1 MGRFRRT
8 MDTAKASWAV
18 LQHDRE
24 LAVLPILGA
33 LASIAVVLAV
43 GLPIWLS
50 TDGIDDGGSSAGSDP
65 MLWIGGIIILLAVTV
80 ITVFFNAA
88 VVSGARE
95 RFSGGDPTISSA
107 IKGAFSRLHVIVPWA
122 ILALTVGMII
132 RLIQSSDNIVARI
145 LGTLLN
151 MAWGVLTFLVVPILV
166 VEQTGPFQSLSRS
179 GELLRHTWGENLIAQ
194 VGFGIIGFVAAIPG
208 IIIIAIGASAGSVGA
223 LVAIVIGFGWIAL
236 VSVVIST
243 LTAIFQMAL
252 YIYATTGQV
261 PMGFEQSGISDT
273 FNERSQGPLMRGFGG
288 GGLGGGGFG
297 GGRF

>member
-8 MDTAKASWAV
+8 LDTAKASWAV

-33 LASIAVVLAV
+33 LASLAVVAAI
-43 GLPIWLS
+43 GIPIWLS
-50 TDGIDDGGSSAGSDP
+50 TDGIDDGNGSAGGEP
-65 MLWIGGIIILLAVTV
+65 MLWIGGIIILLATTA
-80 ITVFFNAA
+80 INVFFNAA

-122 ILALTVGMII
+122 ILALTVGMV
-132 RLIQSSDNIVARI
+132 LVAIQRSGNMLTRF
-145 LGTLLN
+145 LGSFLD

-166 VEQTGPFQSLSRS
+166 VEQTGPFSSLRRS
-179 GELLRHTWGENLIAQ
+179 GELLRHTWGENLISQ
-194 VGFGIIGFVAAIPG
+194 VGFGIIGLAAAIPG
-208 IIIIAIGASAGSVGA
+208 ILIFALGASTSGLGAVIGA
-223 LVAIVIGFGWIAL
+223 VIGFGWIAL
-236 VSVVIST
+236 VMVVIST

-261 PMGFEQSGISDT
+261 PAGFETSGINDV
-273 FNERSQGPLMRGFGG
+273 FHERSQGPLTRGFGG
-288 GGLGGGGFG
+288 R
-297 GGRF
+297 RF

>member
-1 MGRFRRT
+1 M
-8 MDTAKASWAV
+8 

-33 LASIAVVLAV
+33 LASLAVVAAI
-43 GLPIWLS
+43 GIPIWLS
-50 TDGIDDGGSSAGSDP
+50 TEGIDDGGSSAGSDP

-107 IKGAFSRLHVIVPWA
+107 IKGAFARLHVIVPWA

-145 LGTLLN
+145 LGSLLN

-166 VEQTGPFQSLSRS
+166 VEQIGPFQSLSRS
-179 GELLRHTWGENLIAQ
+179 GELLRRTWGENLIAQ

-223 LVAIVIGFGWIAL
+223 LVAMVIGFGWIAL

-288 GGLGGGGFG
+288 RGLGGGGFG

>member
-1 MGRFRRT
+1 

-33 LASIAVVLAV
+33 LASIAVVLAI

-50 TDGIDDGGSSAGSDP
+50 TDGIDDGGSSGSEP
-65 MLWIGGIIILLAVTV
+65 MLWIGGIIILFAVTV

-132 RLIQSSDNIVARI
+132 RAIQSSDNIVARI
-145 LGTLLN
+145 LGSLLN
-151 MAWGVLTFLVVPILV
+151 MAWGVLTLLVVPILV
-166 VEQTGPFQSLSRS
+166 VEQTGPFRSLSRS

-194 VGFGIIGFVAAIPG
+194 VGFGIIGLVAAIPG
-208 IIIIAIGASAGSVGA
+208 IIIIAIGASAGSIGA
-223 LVAIVIGFGWIAL
+223 VIGITIGFAWIAL
-236 VSVVIST
+236 VSVVVST

-252 YIYATTGQV
+252 YLYATTGQV
-261 PMGFEQSGISDT
+261 PMGFEQSGLTDT

>member
-1 MGRFRRT
+1 

-33 LASIAVVLAV
+33 LASLAVVLGI

-50 TDGIDDGGSSAGSDP
+50 TDGIDDGGSSGSEP
-65 MLWIGGIIILLAVTV
+65 MLWIGGIIILFAVTV

-145 LGTLLN
+145 LGSLLN

-166 VEQTGPFQSLSRS
+166 VEQTGPFQSLGRS

-223 LVAIVIGFGWIAL
+223 VVGVTIGFAWIAL

-252 YIYATTGQV
+252 YLYATTGQV
-261 PMGFEQSGISDT
+261 PMGFEQSGLNDT

>member
-1 MGRFRRT
+1 

-33 LASIAVVLAV
+33 LASLAVVLGI

-50 TDGIDDGGSSAGSDP
+50 TDGIDDGGSSSGGEP
-65 MLWIGGIIILLAVTV
+65 MLWIGAIIIAIAVTI

-122 ILALTVGMII
+122 LLAVTVGMIL
-132 RLIQSSDNIVARI
+132 RAIQSSDNIVARI
-145 LGTLLN
+145 LSSLLN

-166 VEQTGPFQSLSRS
+166 VEETGPINSLKRA
-179 GELLRHTWGENLIAQ
+179 GNLLRTTWGENLIAQ
-194 VGFGIIGFVAAIPG
+194 VGFGIIGLVAAIPG
-208 IIIIAIGASAGSVGA
+208 IIIIVLGASAGGIGA
-223 LVAIVIGFGWIAL
+223 VVAMTIGIGWIAL

-252 YIYATTGQV
+252 YLYATTGQV

-273 FNERSQGPLMRGFGG
+273 FHERSQGPLSRGFGG
-288 GGLGGGGFG
+288 GGLGGG
-297 GGRF
+297 RF

>member
-1 MGRFRRT
+1 

-33 LASIAVVLAV
+33 LASLAVVLGI

-50 TDGIDDGGSSAGSDP
+50 TDGIDDGGSSGSEP
-65 MLWIGGIIILLAVTV
+65 MLWIGGIIILFAVTV

-132 RLIQSSDNIVARI
+132 RMIQSSDNIVARI
-145 LGTLLN
+145 VGSLLN

-223 LVAIVIGFGWIAL
+223 VVGVTIGFAWIAL

-261 PMGFEQSGISDT
+261 PMGFEQSGLNDT
-273 FNERSQGPLMRGFGG
+273 FNERSQGPLTRGFGG

>member
-8 MDTAKASWAV
+8 LDTAKASWAV

-33 LASIAVVLAV
+33 LASIAVVLAI

-50 TDGIDDGGSSAGSDP
+50 TSGIDDGGSAGSEP

-145 LGTLLN
+145 LGSLLN

-166 VEQTGPFQSLSRS
+166 VEQIGPFQSLSRS

-223 LVAIVIGFGWIAL
+223 VIGVTIGFAWIAL
-236 VSVVIST
+236 VSVVVST

-252 YIYATTGQV
+252 YLYATTGQV

-288 GGLGGGGFG
+288 GGLGGGGLG

>member
-1 MGRFRRT
+1 

-33 LASIAVVLAV
+33 LSSLAVVLAV
-43 GLPIWLS
+43 GIPIWLS
-50 TDGIDDGGSSAGSDP
+50 TDGIDDGDGSAGGEP
-65 MLWIGGIIILLAVTV
+65 MLWIGGIIILLAITV

-122 ILALTVGMII
+122 ILALTVGMIL
-132 RLIQSSDNIVARI
+132 RAIQSSDNMIARI
-145 LGTLLN
+145 LGSLLD

-166 VEQTGPFQSLSRS
+166 VEQTGPFRSLSRS

-194 VGFGIIGFVAAIPG
+194 VGFGIIGLVAAIPG
-208 IIIIAIGASAGSVGA
+208 VLIIALGASASGLGA
-223 LVAIVIGFGWIAL
+223 VIGAVIGFGWIAL
-236 VSVVIST
+236 VMVVMST

-252 YIYATTGQV
+252 YLYATTGQV
-261 PMGFEQSGISDT
+261 PMGFQDSGINDV
-273 FNERSQGPLMRGFGG
+273 FHERSQGPLTRGFGG
-288 GGLGGGGFG
+288 GGLGGG
-297 GGRF
+297 RF

>member
-65 MLWIGGIIILLAVTV
+65 MLWIGGIIILFAVTV

-107 IKGAFSRLHVIVPWA
+107 IKGAFSRFHVIVPWA

-145 LGTLLN
+145 LGSLLS

-208 IIIIAIGASAGSVGA
+208 IIIIALGASAGSVGA

-236 VSVVIST
+236 VAVVVST

-252 YIYATTGQV
+252 YLYATTGQV

>member
-1 MGRFRRT
+1 

-24 LAVLPILGA
+24 LAVLPILGV
-33 LASIAVVLAV
+33 LASLAVVAAI
-43 GLPIWLS
+43 GIPIWLS
-50 TDGIDDGGSSAGSDP
+50 TEGIDDGGSSAGSDP
-65 MLWIGGIIILLAVTV
+65 MLWIAGIIILFAVTV

-132 RLIQSSDNIVARI
+132 RLIQSSDNIVART
-145 LGTLLN
+145 LGSLLS
-151 MAWGVLTFLVVPILV
+151 MAWGVLTFLVIPILV
-166 VEQTGPFQSLSRS
+166 VEQTGPFSSVKRS
-179 GELLRHTWGENLIAQ
+179 GELLKQTWGENLIAQ
-194 VGFGIIGFVAAIPG
+194 VGFGIVGLVAAIPG
-208 IIIIAIGASAGSVGA
+208 IIVIALGASAGSIGA
-223 LVAIVIGFGWIAL
+223 LVAMVIGFGWIAL

-297 GGRF
+297 GRRF

>member
-1 MGRFRRT
+1 

-24 LAVLPILGA
+24 LAVLPILGV
-33 LASIAVVLAV
+33 LTSLAVVAAI
-43 GLPIWLS
+43 GIPIWLS
-50 TDGIDDGGSSAGSDP
+50 TDGIDDGGSGGSEP
-65 MLWIGGIIILLAVTV
+65 MLWIGGIIILLAITV

-95 RFSGGDPTISSA
+95 RFSGGDPTIASA
-107 IKGAFSRLHVIVPWA
+107 IKGAFSRLHVIIPWA
-122 ILALTVGMII
+122 ILALTVGMIL
-132 RLIQSSDNIVARI
+132 RAIQSSDNIVTRI
-145 LGTLLN
+145 VGSLLD

-166 VEQTGPFQSLSRS
+166 VEQTGPFRSLSRS

-194 VGFGIIGFVAAIPG
+194 VGFGIIGMVAAIPG
-208 IIIIAIGASAGSVGA
+208 ILIFALGALASGAGTVVGA
-223 LVAIVIGFGWIAL
+223 VVGLGWIAL
-236 VSVVIST
+236 VTVVIST

-252 YIYATTGQV
+252 YLYATTGQV
-261 PMGFEQSGISDT
+261 PMGFEQSGLNDT

>member
-1 MGRFRRT
+1 

-33 LASIAVVLAV
+33 LASLAVVLGI

-50 TDGIDDGGSSAGSDP
+50 TDGIDDGGSSGSEP
-65 MLWIGGIIILLAVTV
+65 MLWIGGIIILFAVTV

-95 RFSGGDPTISSA
+95 QFSGGDPTISSA

-132 RLIQSSDNIVARI
+132 RAIQSSDNIVARI
-145 LGTLLN
+145 LGSLLN

-166 VEQTGPFQSLSRS
+166 VEQTGPFRSLSRS

-223 LVAIVIGFGWIAL
+223 VVGVTIGFAWIAL

-252 YIYATTGQV
+252 YLYATTGQV
-261 PMGFEQSGISDT
+261 PMGFEQSGLTDT
-273 FNERSQGPLMRGFGG
+273 FNERSQGPLTRGF
-288 GGLGGGGFG
+288 GGGGFG

>member
-1 MGRFRRT
+1 

-24 LAVLPILGA
+24 LAVLPILGV
-33 LASIAVVLAV
+33 LTSLAVVAAI
-43 GLPIWLS
+43 GIPIWLS
-50 TDGIDDGGSSAGSDP
+50 TDGIDDGGSGGSEP
-65 MLWIGGIIILLAVTV
+65 MLWIGGIIILLAITV

-95 RFSGGDPTISSA
+95 RFSGGDPTIASA
-107 IKGAFSRLHVIVPWA
+107 IKGAFSRLHVIIPWA
-122 ILALTVGMII
+122 ILALTVGMIL
-132 RLIQSSDNIVARI
+132 RAIQSSDNIVTRI
-145 LGTLLN
+145 VGSLLD

-166 VEQTGPFQSLSRS
+166 VEQTGPFRSLSRS

-194 VGFGIIGFVAAIPG
+194 VGFGIIGMVAAIPG
-208 IIIIAIGASAGSVGA
+208 ILIFALGASASGAGTVVGA
-223 LVAIVIGFGWIAL
+223 VVGLGWIAL
-236 VSVVIST
+236 VTVVIST

-252 YIYATTGQV
+252 YLYATTGQV
-261 PMGFEQSGISDT
+261 PMRFEQSGLNDT

>member
-1 MGRFRRT
+1 
-8 MDTAKASWAV
+8 MDTAKASWTV

-33 LASIAVVLAV
+33 LASLAVVLAV

-50 TDGIDDGGSSAGSDP
+50 TNAIDDGGSSAGSEP

-145 LGTLLN
+145 LGSLLN

-194 VGFGIIGFVAAIPG
+194 VGFGIIGLVAAIPG

-288 GGLGGGGFG
+288 GLGGGGFG

>member
-1 MGRFRRT
+1 

-33 LASIAVVLAV
+33 LSSIAVVLAI

-50 TDGIDDGGSSAGSDP
+50 TDGIDDGGSSGSEP
-65 MLWIGGIIILLAVTV
+65 MLWIGGIIILFAVTV

-122 ILALTVGMII
+122 ILALTVGMIL
-132 RLIQSSDNIVARI
+132 RAIQSSDNIVARI
-145 LGTLLN
+145 IGSLLN

-166 VEQTGPFQSLSRS
+166 VEQAGPFQSLSRS

-223 LVAIVIGFGWIAL
+223 VIGVTIGFAWIAL

-252 YIYATTGQV
+252 YLYATTGQV
-261 PMGFEQSGISDT
+261 PMGFEQSGLSDT

-288 GGLGGGGFG
+288 GGGFG

>member
-1 MGRFRRT
+1 

-33 LASIAVVLAV
+33 LASLAVVLAV

-145 LGTLLN
+145 LGSLLN

-179 GELLRHTWGENLIAQ
+179 GELLRRTWGENLIAQ
-194 VGFGIIGFVAAIPG
+194 VGFGIIGLVAAIPG

-261 PMGFEQSGISDT
+261 PMGFKQSGISDT

>member
-1 MGRFRRT
+1 

-33 LASIAVVLAV
+33 LASLAVVLGI

-50 TDGIDDGGSSAGSDP
+50 TDGIDDGGSSGSEP
-65 MLWIGGIIILLAVTV
+65 MLWIGGIIILFAVTV

-88 VVSGARE
+88 VVSGTRE

-145 LGTLLN
+145 LGSLLN

-166 VEQTGPFQSLSRS
+166 VEQTGPFQSLGRS

-223 LVAIVIGFGWIAL
+223 VVGVTIGFAWIAL
-236 VSVVIST
+236 VSVVVST

-252 YIYATTGQV
+252 YLYATTGQV
-261 PMGFEQSGISDT
+261 PMGFEQSGLTDT

-288 GGLGGGGFG
+288 GGLGGG
-297 GGRF
+297 RF

>member
-1 MGRFRRT
+1 

-33 LASIAVVLAV
+33 LASLAVVLAI

-50 TDGIDDGGSSAGSDP
+50 TDGIDDGGSSGSEP
-65 MLWIGGIIILLAVTV
+65 MLWIGGIIILLAITV

-145 LGTLLN
+145 LGSLLN

-208 IIIIAIGASAGSVGA
+208 IIIIAIGASAGSAGA
-223 LVAIVIGFGWIAL
+223 IIGVTIGFAWIAL

-252 YIYATTGQV
+252 YLYATTGQV
-261 PMGFEQSGISDT
+261 PMGFEQSGLTDT

-288 GGLGGGGFG
+288 GGLGGG
-297 GGRF
+297 RF

>member
-8 MDTAKASWAV
+8 LDTAKASWAV

-33 LASIAVVLAV
+33 IASLGVIAAI
-43 GLPIWLS
+43 GIPIWLS
-50 TDGIDDGGSSAGSDP
+50 TDGIDDGGSSTGSEP
-65 MLWIGGIIILLAVTV
+65 MLWIGGIIILFAITV

-122 ILALTVGMII
+122 ILALTVGMIL
-132 RLIQSSDNIVARI
+132 RAIQSSDNAFTRI
-145 LGTLLN
+145 IGSLLD

-166 VEQTGPFQSLSRS
+166 VEQTGPFSSVKRS
-179 GELLRHTWGENLIAQ
+179 GELLKQTWGENLIAQ
-194 VGFGIIGFVAAIPG
+194 VGFGLIGLVAAIPG
-208 IIIIAIGASAGSVGA
+208 ILIFALGASAGGVGA
-223 LVAIVIGFGWIAL
+223 VVGIGIGVVWIAF
-236 VSVVIST
+236 VSVIIST

-252 YIYATTGQV
+252 YLYATTGQV
-261 PMGFEQSGISDT
+261 PMGFESSSIGDT
-273 FNERSQGPLMRGFGG
+273 FHERSQGPLMRGFGG
-288 GGLGGGGFG
+288 GGLGGG
-297 GGRF
+297 RF

>member
-1 MGRFRRT
+1 
-8 MDTAKASWAV
+8 
-18 LQHDRE
+18 
-24 LAVLPILGA
+24 
-33 LASIAVVLAV
+33 
-43 GLPIWLS
+43 
-50 TDGIDDGGSSAGSDP
+50 

-145 LGTLLN
+145 LGSLLN

-194 VGFGIIGFVAAIPG
+194 VGFGIIGFVVAIPG
-208 IIIIAIGASAGSVGA
+208 IIIIALGASAGSVGA

-288 GGLGGGGFG
+288 GGFG

>member
-1 MGRFRRT
+1 

-33 LASIAVVLAV
+33 LASIAVVLAI

-50 TDGIDDGGSSAGSDP
+50 TSGIDDGGSAGSEP

-145 LGTLLN
+145 LGSLLN

-223 LVAIVIGFGWIAL
+223 VIGVTIGFAWIAL
-236 VSVVIST
+236 VSVVVST

-297 GGRF
+297 SGRF

>member
-1 MGRFRRT
+1 

-33 LASIAVVLAV
+33 LASLAVVLGI

-50 TDGIDDGGSSAGSDP
+50 TDGIDDGGSSGSEP
-65 MLWIGGIIILLAVTV
+65 MLWIGGIIILLAITV

-145 LGTLLN
+145 LGSLLN

-223 LVAIVIGFGWIAL
+223 IVGVTIGFAWIAL

-261 PMGFEQSGISDT
+261 PMGFEQSGLNDT

-288 GGLGGGGFG
+288 GGGSG

>member
-33 LASIAVVLAV
+33 LASLAVVLAV
-43 GLPIWLS
+43 GLPIGLS

-95 RFSGGDPTISSA
+95 RFGGGDPTISSA

-145 LGTLLN
+145 LGSLLN
-151 MAWGVLTFLVVPILV
+151 LAGGVLTFLVVPILV

-179 GELLRHTWGENLIAQ
+179 GELLRRTWGENLIAQ
-194 VGFGIIGFVAAIPG
+194 VGFGIIGLVAAIPG

-252 YIYATTGQV
+252 YLYATTGQV
-261 PMGFEQSGISDT
+261 PMGFEQSAISDT

>member
-1 MGRFRRT
+1 

-33 LASIAVVLAV
+33 LASIAVVLAI

-145 LGTLLN
+145 LGSLLN

-179 GELLRHTWGENLIAQ
+179 GELLRRTWGENLIAQ

-208 IIIIAIGASAGSVGA
+208 IIIIALGASAGSVGA

>member
-1 MGRFRRT
+1 

-33 LASIAVVLAV
+33 LASLAVVLAI

-50 TDGIDDGGSSAGSDP
+50 TDGIDDGGSSGSEP
-65 MLWIGGIIILLAVTV
+65 MLWIGGIIILLAITI

-145 LGTLLN
+145 LGSLLN

-208 IIIIAIGASAGSVGA
+208 IIIIAIGASAGSAGA
-223 LVAIVIGFGWIAL
+223 IIGVTIGFAWIAL

-252 YIYATTGQV
+252 YLYATTGQV
-261 PMGFEQSGISDT
+261 PMGFEQSGLSDT

>member
-1 MGRFRRT
+1 

-145 LGTLLN
+145 LGSLLN

-194 VGFGIIGFVAAIPG
+194 VGFGIIGLVAAIPG

-252 YIYATTGQV
+252 YLYATTGQV

-273 FNERSQGPLMRGFGG
+273 FNERSQGPLTRGFGG

-297 GGRF
+297 GGRL

>member
-1 MGRFRRT
+1 

-33 LASIAVVLAV
+33 LASLAVVAAI
-43 GLPIWLS
+43 GIPIWLS
-50 TDGIDDGGSSAGSDP
+50 TEGIDDGGSSAGSDP
-65 MLWIGGIIILLAVTV
+65 MLWIAGIIILFAVTV

-122 ILALTVGMII
+122 ILALTVGMIL
-132 RLIQSSDNIVARI
+132 RAIQSSDNAFTRI
-145 LGTLLN
+145 IGSLLD
-151 MAWGVLTFLVVPILV
+151 MAWGVLTFLVIPILV
-166 VEQTGPFQSLSRS
+166 VEQTGPFSSVKRS
-179 GELLRHTWGENLIAQ
+179 GELLKQTWGENLIAQ
-194 VGFGIIGFVAAIPG
+194 VGFGIVGLVAAIPG
-208 IIIIAIGASAGSVGA
+208 IIVIALGASAGSVGA
-223 LVAIVIGFGWIAL
+223 LVAMVIGFGWIAL

>member
-1 MGRFRRT
+1 

-33 LASIAVVLAV
+33 LASIAVVLAI

-145 LGTLLN
+145 LGSLLN

-179 GELLRHTWGENLIAQ
+179 GELLRRTWGENLIAQ

-208 IIIIAIGASAGSVGA
+208 IIIIALGASAGSVGA

-261 PMGFEQSGISDT
+261 PMGFEQSGINDT

>member
-33 LASIAVVLAV
+33 LASLAVVLGI

-50 TDGIDDGGSSAGSDP
+50 TDGIDDGGSSGSEP
-65 MLWIGGIIILLAVTV
+65 MLWIGGIIILLAITV

-145 LGTLLN
+145 LGSLLN

-223 LVAIVIGFGWIAL
+223 IVGVTIGFAWIAL

-261 PMGFEQSGISDT
+261 PMGFEQSGLNDT

-288 GGLGGGGFG
+288 GGGFG

>member
-1 MGRFRRT
+1 

-33 LASIAVVLAV
+33 LASLAVVAAI
-43 GLPIWLS
+43 GIPIWLS
-50 TDGIDDGGSSAGSDP
+50 TDGIDDGNGSAGGEP
-65 MLWIGGIIILLAVTV
+65 MLWIGGIIILLATTA
-80 ITVFFNAA
+80 INVFFNAA

-122 ILALTVGMII
+122 ILALTVGMV
-132 RLIQSSDNIVARI
+132 LVAIQRSGNMLTRF
-145 LGTLLN
+145 LGSFLD

-166 VEQTGPFQSLSRS
+166 VEQTGPFSSLRRS
-179 GELLRHTWGENLIAQ
+179 GELLRHTWGENLISQ
-194 VGFGIIGFVAAIPG
+194 VGFGIIGLAAAIPG
-208 IIIIAIGASAGSVGA
+208 ILIFALGASTSGLGAVIGA
-223 LVAIVIGFGWIAL
+223 VIGFGWIAL
-236 VSVVIST
+236 VMVVIST

-261 PMGFEQSGISDT
+261 PAGFETSGINDV
-273 FNERSQGPLMRGFGG
+273 FHERSQGPLTRGFGG
-288 GGLGGGGFG
+288 R
-297 GGRF
+297 RF

>member
-1 MGRFRRT
+1 

-33 LASIAVVLAV
+33 LASLAVVVAV
-43 GLPIWLS
+43 GIPIWLS
-50 TDGIDDGGSSAGSDP
+50 TDGIDDGDGSAGGEP
-65 MLWIGGIIILLAVTV
+65 MLWIGGIIILFAITV

-122 ILALTVGMII
+122 ILALTVGMIL
-132 RLIQSSDNIVARI
+132 RAIQSSDNMVARI
-145 LGTLLN
+145 LGSLLD

-166 VEQTGPFQSLSRS
+166 VEQTGPFSSLRRS

-208 IIIIAIGASAGSVGA
+208 LLIFALGASASGLGA
-223 LVAIVIGFGWIAL
+223 VIGAVIGFGWIAL
-236 VSVVIST
+236 VMVVMST

-252 YIYATTGQV
+252 YLYATTGQV
-261 PMGFEQSGISDT
+261 PMGFQSSGINDV
-273 FNERSQGPLMRGFGG
+273 FHERSQGPLTRGF
-288 GGLGGGGFG
+288 GGGGFG

>member
-33 LASIAVVLAV
+33 LASLAVVLGI

-50 TDGIDDGGSSAGSDP
+50 TDGIDDGGSSGSEP
-65 MLWIGGIIILLAVTV
+65 MLWIGGIIILFAVTV

-132 RLIQSSDNIVARI
+132 RAIQSSDNMVARI
-145 LGTLLN
+145 LGSLLN

-166 VEQTGPFQSLSRS
+166 VEQTGPFRSLSRS

-194 VGFGIIGFVAAIPG
+194 VGFGIIGLVAAIPG
-208 IIIIAIGASAGSVGA
+208 IIIIAIGASAGSAGA
-223 LVAIVIGFGWIAL
+223 VIGVTIGFAWIAL

-252 YIYATTGQV
+252 YLYATTGQV
-261 PMGFEQSGISDT
+261 PMGFENSGISDT
-273 FNERSQGPLMRGFGG
+273 FHERSQGPLMRGFGG